1 MISRNHLINNISG
14 IVITA
19 ARNIFRIFDPQFI
32 KSHYCKMFLRLFKE
46 GVIFAVNSVIVN
58 KLRTF
63 LSLFGITIGIFSII
77 SVFTVLDWMEK
88 SIKDSISTL
97 GDNVIYVQKFP
108 WSFDPNLA
116 WWDIIKWPS
125 IDERD
130 FQAIQKK
137 STKTDA
143 ACLAVFQPEKI
154 KYKKNIANDVTVG
167 AVTMEFEEVRSFE
180 MANGRYFSPFEAST
194 GKNVAIIGA
203 TIAERLF
210 EKTDPVGK
218 EITIAGFRTTVIGV
232 FKKEGKGGI
241 SDSGMDELTII
252 PFSFGKTFINMRN
265 RFIESQL
272 MIKAKPGVQI
282 QELDDET
289 TMILR
294 AARRLQPDEIN
305 NFSVN
310 RASLLSQGFDAVF
323 VGINIGGW
331 VIGGFSILVGG
342 FGIANIMFVSVR
354 ERTNIIGIQKAL
366 GAKRFFILQQF
377 LVESVLL
384 SVIGGLLGVLMIF
397 VSTLVINYLYELN
410 MHLTMA
416 NMFLAIFI
424 SGIIGVV
431 AGYAPAYSAAKMNPV
446 EAIGF
451 SF

>member
-1 MISRNHLINNISG
+1 MTNAVLLIISINE
-14 IVITA
+14 
-19 ARNIFRIFDPQFI
+19 FRIFDPRLI
-32 KSHYCKMFLRLFKE
+32 KTTWKTMFLKLFKE
-46 GVIFAVNSVIVN
+46 GVIFAFHSVIVN

-88 SIKDSISTL
+88 SIRDSISSL

-125 IDERD
+125 ISERD
-130 FQAIQKK
+130 YEAIVKK
-137 STKTDA
+137 SSKAEST
-143 ACLAVFQPEKI
+143 CLLLSQPEDVKFM
-154 KYKKNIANDVTVG
+154 KNLASDVPVAAITL
-167 AVTMEFEEVRSFE
+167 EFEDIRSFE
-180 MANGRYFSPFEAST
+180 IDKGRYFSPYEGSS
-194 GKNVAIIGA
+194 GKNVTLIGA
-203 TIAERLF
+203 EIASKLF
-210 EKTDPVGK
+210 ENANPIGK
-218 EITIAGFRTTVIGV
+218 EISISGFKTIVIGV
-232 FKKEGKGGI
+232 MKKEGKGGI
-241 SDSGMDELTII
+241 SDSGMDNVLLVPLEY
-252 PFSFGKTFINMRN
+252 GKTFINMRN
-265 RFIESQL
+265 RFVDTQL
-272 MIKAKPGVQI
+272 MIKAKPGVTAE
-282 QELDDET
+282 ELSDDA
-289 TMILR
+289 TMVLR
-294 AARRLQPDEIN
+294 AARRLQPEEIN

-310 RASLLSQGFDAVF
+310 KASMLSQGFDAVF

-384 SVIGGLLGVLMIF
+384 SVIGGLLGIF
-397 VSTLVINYLYELN
+397 LILIGTLVINYLYDLN
-410 MHLTMA
+410 IYLTAA
-416 NMFLAIFI
+416 NAFLAIFI

-431 AGYAPAYSAAKMNPV
+431 AGYAPAYAAAKMNPV